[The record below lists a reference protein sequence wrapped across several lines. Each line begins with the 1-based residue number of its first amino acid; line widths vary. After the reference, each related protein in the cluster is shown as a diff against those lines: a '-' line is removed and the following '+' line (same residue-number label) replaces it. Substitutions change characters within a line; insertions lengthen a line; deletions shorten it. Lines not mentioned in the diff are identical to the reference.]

1 MILTA
6 YLATSLSAR
15 GEQQQERLG
24 ELLAQVVP
32 QGFIIY
38 LNGELGTG
46 KTTLVRGFLRGLGYQ
61 GAVKSPTYTLLE
73 PYELPDRYCYH
84 LDLYRLADPEELE
97 YLGLRELDR
106 PDAVTLVE
114 WPRMGEGMLPMA
126 DLQIDIT
133 YQGEGRLIQLR
144 PRSKAAEAVISHLP
158 ENIP

>member
-6 YLATSLSAR
+6 K

-24 ELLAQVVP
+24 GLLAQVVP
-32 QGFIIY
+32 QGFVIY

-73 PYELPDRYCYH
+73 PYELPDRHCYH
-84 LDLYRLADPEELE
+84 LDLYRLVDPEELE

-106 PDAVTLVE
+106 TDAITLVE
-114 WPRMGEGMLPMA
+114 WPKMGEGALPMA
-126 DLQIDIT
+126 DLQIDIS
-133 YQGEGRLIQLR
+133 YEGEGRLIQLR
-144 PRSKAAEAVISHLP
+144 PLSKVAETALSHLLDHFP
-158 ENIP
+158 LEAAQE